1 MKLNSMKSVTLLE
14 RHIPILTDADLKDEF
29 IAGIKSYCS
38 HYGMN
43 YFLCDTH
50 IPFEKL
56 LTDYLVEG
64 ALFR

>member
-1 MKLNSMKSVTLLE
+1 MQQYRQKITG
-14 RHIPILTDADLKDEF
+14 F
-29 IAGIKSYCS
+29 IAGIKNYCG

-43 YFLCDTH
+43 YFLCDTR

-56 LTDYLVEG
+56 LTDYLSEG